1 MSYNTDKSRELTA
14 QEAVR
19 ALLYG
24 VDGLITKVSDAGTR
38 ASIRRV
44 RTILLGVK
52 SSITE
57 GIKEGTEVRC

>member
-1 MSYNTDKSRELTA
+1 MSYNTDKNRELTA